1 MDWLT
6 FIIVGLIA
14 GWLAGIIT
22 GAHGP
27 GCLTDIIVGMI
38 GAVIGGYLL
47 ALINI
52 VPDSFLSWVGASTVG
67 AALLLLLLNAISGNA
82 PGGRR

>member
-6 FIIVGLIA
+6 FIVVGLIA

-22 GAHGP
+22 RAHGL

-38 GAVIGGYLL
+38 GAIIGGYLL
-47 ALINI
+47 SLINI
-52 VPDSFLSWVGASTVG
+52 VPDSFLAWVAASTIG
-67 AALLLLLLNAISGNA
+67 AALLLLLNAISGNA